1 MLARHLQSGRPMNL
15 APSFP
20 PDMRHQACSSSEA
33 VSPMT
38 ELRFHDRATGLLTHD
53 AFSFIVDHLLKHAL
67 RTQEFLTLVIF
78 VLEHASL
85 GAIADRKTPGD
96 AVADARRTAE
106 PQTAGQTPTPSDPF
120 DPTTDAFG
128 SSVSELARLIR
139 HTVRET
145 DLVGYTTEGMLSLM
159 LESTTGDRVAYV
171 LERLDAPLER
181 FATASTLRI
190 SIGAASCPTDAIR
203 LEELLRHAMSQRKV
217 AH

>member
-1 MLARHLQSGRPMNL
+1 
-15 APSFP
+15 
-20 PDMRHQACSSSEA
+20 
-33 VSPMT
+33 MT

-171 LERLDAPLER
+171 LDRLDGPLER